1 MQQKGPKIL
10 SFFVSQAVIQNLSL
24 LFWVELLV
32 ADFVPSI
39 QPRQLSAPILSF
51 LSNSQTLPLLPIY
64 CAFTASAVSIQWRS
78 SNDVSTKHRRY
89 SDETFQ

>member
-24 LFWVELLV
+24 LFWVGLLV
-32 ADFVPSI
+32 VDYVPSI

-51 LSNSQTLPLLPIY
+51 LS
-64 CAFTASAVSIQWRS
+64 S
-78 SNDVSTKHRRY
+78 S
-89 SDETFQ
+89 